1 MEQREK
7 ERGSQIVY
15 DEIRKG
21 WLYATFTASLRT
33 YNDRIQCEHHLWRRS
48 GDEGKRSEDR
58 EWHNNTMTNVER
70 LKVMANFDVVH
81 NDVHV
86 Y

>member
-1 MEQREK
+1 MRTICVD
-7 ERGSQIVY
+7 RGTIYIFRIVFNVN
-15 DEIRKG
+15 
-21 WLYATFTASLRT
+21 TT
-33 YNDRIQCEHHLWRRS
+33 S

>member
-1 MEQREK
+1 MRTICVD
-7 ERGSQIVY
+7 RGTIYIFRIVFNVN
-15 DEIRKG
+15 
-21 WLYATFTASLRT
+21 TT
-33 YNDRIQCEHHLWRRS
+33 S

-58 EWHNNTMTNVER
+58 ERHNNTVTNMER